1 MLGLGGS
8 KAELLEPFRQSGQIR
23 RDTTWLEESPG
34 EGKLG
39 SFESGAGFAFDA
51 EPGGGCLRKTGAP
64 ERKQQRSLLTDP
76 PLLDGELGRRG
87 LLLLVCSAALE
98 YY

>member
-8 KAELLEPFRQSGQIR
+8 KENPSVKVGKFR
-23 RDTTWLEESPG
+23 RDTTWLEENPG

-51 EPGGGCLRKTGAP
+51 EPGGRGGLRKTGAP

-87 LLLLVCSAALE
+87 LLLLLCSAALE